1 MSARRGF
8 GAAAWVAVATL
19 TVGGCGGSPQPAERL
34 DPQVDF
40 LGVVDQGW
48 ADVGMADAS
57 VRLATELVALGEGEN
72 VVVSPLSLQLALAM
86 LREGATGRVADEID
100 AATGLSDGGSQAVAD
115 LRAMLAQFE
124 GDVSTIDKDNPPESP
139 LVHIADS
146 VFVQPGFPVE
156 ETFLERV
163 AAYHL
168 AQVFEADFAAGN
180 AKPLLDA
187 WVKEE
192 TGGLLTEAPTDPPTD
207 TRVVLMDAVTFGA
220 SWASPFAAE
229 ATSDGPFTLA
239 GGSVV
244 DVPMMRQMLSAAY
257 VEGDGWTAI
266 ELPYTEGFAM
276 RIVLP
281 DDGPVT
287 QGQWVAVRDAL
298 AGAGTSA
305 VSLTMPRWETDA
317 TLDLTPALAALGLG
331 SLTDPQ
337 GGLDGVFAGAFVS
350 AVGQGAT
357 ITVAEKGTVA
367 AAVTQIG
374 MQASAPAPPDLEL
387 RLDRPF
393 EYQVVEVGTGLVLFA
408 GRVVDPSA

>member
-1 MSARRGF
+1 MRGRTTGEVRMSIRRGL
-8 GAAAWVAVATL
+8 GAATWVAVATL

-57 VRLATELVALGEGEN
+57 VRLATELVALGAGEN

-100 AATGLSDGGSQAVAD
+100 AAIGLSDGASQAVAD

-146 VFVQPGFPVE
+146 VFVQPGFPVG

-229 ATSDGPFTLA
+229 ASSDGPFTLPSA
-239 GGSVV
+239 SVNGPSELASAANGLAQDAPKVTASISTTRVSVGGSVGASV
-244 DVPMMRQMLSAAY
+244 SRP
-257 VEGDGWTAI
+257 
-266 ELPYTEGFAM
+266 
-276 RIVLP
+276 
-281 DDGPVT
+281 PVSSST
-287 QGQWVAVRDAL
+287 
-298 AGAGTSA
+298 
-305 VSLTMPRWETDA
+305 
-317 TLDLTPALAALGLG
+317 
-331 SLTDPQ
+331 
-337 GGLDGVFAGAFVS
+337 
-350 AVGQGAT
+350 
-357 ITVAEKGTVA
+357 
-367 AAVTQIG
+367 
-374 MQASAPAPPDLEL
+374 QASSSGLALPA
-387 RLDRPF
+387 
-393 EYQVVEVGTGLVLFA
+393 A
-408 GRVVDPSA
+408 KSASNTCAR

>member
-1 MSARRGF
+1 MRAQHGIRGSAL
-8 GAAAWVAVATL
+8 AMVAMLGL
-19 TVGGCGGSPQPAERL
+19 TACGGAPPEGERL

-40 LGVVDQGW
+40 LGVVDEGW
-48 ADVGMADAS
+48 ADAGMAEAS

-100 AATGLSDGGSQAVAD
+100 AAIGLSDGGSQAVAD

-187 WVKEE
+187 WVNEE

-220 SWASPFAAE
+220 SWASPVSY
-229 ATSDGPFTLA
+229 THLTL
-239 GGSVV
+239 
-244 DVPMMRQMLSAAY
+244 P
-257 VEGDGWTAI
+257 
-266 ELPYTEGFAM
+266 
-276 RIVLP
+276 
-281 DDGPVT
+281 
-287 QGQWVAVRDAL
+287 
-298 AGAGTSA
+298 
-305 VSLTMPRWETDA
+305 
-317 TLDLTPALAALGLG
+317 
-331 SLTDPQ
+331 
-337 GGLDGVFAGAFVS
+337 
-350 AVGQGAT
+350 
-357 ITVAEKGTVA
+357 
-367 AAVTQIG
+367 
-374 MQASAPAPPDLEL
+374 
-387 RLDRPF
+387 
-393 EYQVVEVGTGLVLFA
+393 
-408 GRVVDPSA
+408 